1 MSDDEDRSIE
11 DQIEDDVRRL
21 EEHSKHTGSLRKNI
35 VDKLAKTVDTMIIDP
50 ANDKASAL
58 EAKMGIINT
67 LLGAIKDSDDQKI
80 NLIKLKQRVKAD
92 NITEDSVKMISN
104 TVTEFMRRIDLKVNI
119 TSPSNNEVTPDAADK
134 ALDESVANHDIKVL
148 PGELE
153 FTTKTAQ
160 DIKLD

>member
-104 TVTEFMRRIDLKVNI
+104 TVTEFMRRID
-119 TSPSNNEVTPDAADK
+119 K